1 MSILQFPSARAC
13 VLGTLLALGAQ
24 AATAGDPVRY
34 DARGGTELAD
44 AAAIAWA
51 PDAVLVYV
59 ENDEA
64 LGLDGQAERWGYLYY
79 SASLDAARGYSLE
92 EDEIVVAESLGLTF
106 EAPPLAPGWISS
118 SRALASAEE
127 KVGRKLRE
135 TSPDAAVETMLL
147 MRGAFLAG
155 KPDMTTWLVVYA
167 APGAPSTFVVVDA
180 HTGDVRRTWR
190 G

>member
-1 MSILQFPSARAC
+1 MSILPITTARALTLGSLL
-13 VLGTLLALGAQ
+13 VLGASSAL
-24 AATAGDPVRY
+24 AGDPVLY
-34 DARGGTELAD
+34 DARQGTELANS
-44 AAAIAWA
+44 AASAWA

-59 ENDEA
+59 ENDEPLSA
-64 LGLDGQAERWGYLYY
+64 DGRAERWGYLYY

-92 EDEIVVAESLGLTF
+92 EDKIVVAENLGLTF
-106 EAPPLAPGWISS
+106 EAPPLSPGWITSA
-118 SRALASAEE
+118 RALTAAEE

-135 TSPDAAVETMLL
+135 KSPDVSLETMLL
-147 MRGAFLAG
+147 MRGAFLTG

-180 HTGDVRRTWR
+180 ETGDVRRTWR